1 MNLRDL
7 IEQCAETT
15 KAKGFDVS
23 QHGTQLVLM
32 ATEIGEALELLHTP
46 YSTIVTHD
54 PETDKFIRQFESMC
68 IDYERY
74 RAKKTSPH
82 EDHSWV
88 DIEDEHPFWEELA
101 DIQIR
106 LCSYVGGN
114 GWTDEF
120 LEALQAKMQ
129 KNKTRPQ
136 KHGKG
141 F

>member
-1 MNLRDL
+1 MNLKDL

-15 KAKGFDVS
+15 QAKGFDVA
-23 QHGTQLVLM
+23 QHGTQLALM
-32 ATEIGEALELLHTP
+32 ATEIAEALELLHTP
-46 YSTIVTHD
+46 YSTTITGD
-54 PETDKFIRQFESMC
+54 KNTDKFIRQLEDICSEF
-68 IDYERY
+68 ERY
-74 RAKKTSPH
+74 RALKTDPH

-88 DIEDEHPFWEELA
+88 DIENEHPYWEELA

-114 GWTDEF
+114 GWTEEF
-120 LEALQAKMQ
+120 LTALQEKMER
-129 KNKTRPQ
+129 NKTRPA

>member
-15 KAKGFDVS
+15 KAKGFDVT

-32 ATEIGEALELLHTP
+32 ATEIGEALEH
-46 YSTIVTHD
+46 VTATYD
-54 PETDKFIRQFESMC
+54 NKTDDFIAKLANECHKFEEYRCIALENYDESLIM
-68 IDYERY
+68 DD
-74 RAKKTSPH
+74 S
-82 EDHSWV
+82 
-88 DIEDEHPFWEELA
+88 FFLEELA

-114 GWTDEF
+114 GFTEQF
-120 LEALQAKMQ
+120 MEALQAKIE
-129 KNKTRPQ
+129 KNKNRPM
-136 KHGKG
+136 KHGKA